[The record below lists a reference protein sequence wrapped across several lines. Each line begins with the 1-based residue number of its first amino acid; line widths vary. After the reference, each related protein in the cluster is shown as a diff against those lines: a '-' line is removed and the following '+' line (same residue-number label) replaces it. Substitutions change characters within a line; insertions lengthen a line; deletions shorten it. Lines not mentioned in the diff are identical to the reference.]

1 MPISDHDR
9 CVWPLVLRK
18 VHVIT
23 GHLGAEALIMD
34 CEMCVQGIRSQP
46 LDNSYQRRRRH
57 ELGFLIL
64 L

>member
-9 CVWPLVLRK
+9 CVWPLALRK

-23 GHLGAEALIMD
+23 GHLGADALIMD

-46 LDNSYQRRRRH
+46 LDSSYQRRRRH